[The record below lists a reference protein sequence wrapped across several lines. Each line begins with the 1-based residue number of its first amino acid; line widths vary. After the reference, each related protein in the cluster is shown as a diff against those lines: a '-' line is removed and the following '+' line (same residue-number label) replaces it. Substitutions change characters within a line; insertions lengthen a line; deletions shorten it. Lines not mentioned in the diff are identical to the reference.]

1 MPDMVRH
8 ARKLRPVQEPAQFQL
23 QICKLRPV
31 QEPAQFQLQI
41 CNVVGYIQWL
51 YTKMVF
57 AGAVVFESD
66 C

>member
-8 ARKLRPVQEPAQFQL
+8 ARKLRPVQEPAQ
-23 QICKLRPV
+23 V
-31 QEPAQFQLQI
+31 QLQI

-51 YTKMVF
+51 YTQMVF